1 MNFSATLKEL
11 RESRNITQEEL
22 ASYLKVSRPTIA
34 GYETKNRQPD
44 FEKLIKLSRYFNVSI
59 DYLLTNHEES
69 PLTPFPVKPGTL
81 SEKTLDQHVLTAYR
95 GLSLPSKQDTLS
107 YIRLLELRDKE
118 YAARK
123 HSQ

>member
-44 FEKLIKLSRYFNVSI
+44 YEKLVKLSRYFNVSV
-59 DYLLTNHEES
+59 DYLLTDHEES
-69 PLTPFPVKPGTL
+69 PLTPLPLKPDTL
-81 SEKTLDQHVLTAYR
+81 SEKSLDQHVFTAYR
-95 GLSLPSKQDTLS
+95 SLSLPSKQDTLS

-118 YAARK
+118 YGAK
-123 HSQ
+123 K